1 MKHDTENLGLI
12 PDSIKE
18 KIDLAPRTPATWHK
32 PRRGWTEARR
42 QRVLENLGRD
52 HTTHPQAIKSFL
64 NGFLSLLSRYSLS
77 WRNRGK

>member
-52 HTTHPQAIKSFL
+52 HTTHPQAIKNAVSRVF
-64 NGFLSLLSRYSLS
+64 GFLKRYAQPL
-77 WRNRGK
+77 RNRGK